1 MKVVLLAEVL
11 PAALCMPLQV
21 VNKAEVEKLEKL
33 QVPFYAVNCS
43 VGLSLAIPSFRQDL
57 AKGLL
62 GNMPFGVITMVG
74 VKTFKE
80 AVQARLNGADALLCK
95 QDLLEQLER
104 DGTSV
109 RLFVDELR
117 YAVSG
122 E

>member
-1 MKVVLLAEVL
+1 MIVVLLNEVL
-11 PAALCMPLQV
+11 PAALGMPLQV
-21 VNKAEVEKLEKL
+21 VNNAEVDIMKKV
-33 QVPFYAVNCS
+33 QVPFYAINCS
-43 VGLSLAIPSFRQDL
+43 VGLTLAIPSFRQDL

-74 VKTFKE
+74 IKTFKE

-95 QDLLEQLER
+95 LELLQQLER
-104 DGTSV
+104 DSTSV
-109 RLFVDELR
+109 RQFVDELG

>member
-1 MKVVLLAEVL
+1 MVVVLLSEVL
-11 PAALCMPLQV
+11 PAALCLPLQV
-21 VNKAEVEKLEKL
+21 VNNAEVQELDKL
-33 QVPFYAVNCS
+33 QVPFYAINCS
-43 VGLSLAIPSFRQDL
+43 VGLTLAIPSFRQDL

-95 QDLLEQLER
+95 RDLLAQLER
-104 DGTSV
+104 DSTSV
-109 RLFVDELR
+109 RQFVDELG